1 MVMCMRTTIDIPEK
15 IFRQAK
21 KVAAEQG
28 ISLREVVV
36 RALEAQLEQPRRK
49 RYKFDWRPVKG
60 GLPIPEEVWESR
72 TKLYE
77 YFGWDR
83 KF

>member
-1 MVMCMRTTIDIPEK
+1 MRTTIDLPNN

-21 KVAAEQG
+21 KVAAEEG
-28 ISLREVVV
+28 MSLREVVV
-36 RALEAQLEQPRRK
+36 RALEAHLSKPQRK
-49 RYKFDWRPVKG
+49 KPYKFDWRPVKG

-83 KF
+83 KL